1 MLLTNNDVYKRD
13 RQTCNFKSYQAQ
25 MVYKRDRQTCTFK
38 AIKHRWCTRETDKHV
53 ILKLSSTDGVQERQT
68 NM

>member
-13 RQTCNFKSYQAQ
+13 RQTSN
-25 MVYKRDRQTCTFK
+25 FK
-38 AIKHRWCTRETDKHV
+38 AIHHRWCARETDKHV
-53 ILKLSSTDGVQERQT
+53 ILKLTSTDGVQERQT